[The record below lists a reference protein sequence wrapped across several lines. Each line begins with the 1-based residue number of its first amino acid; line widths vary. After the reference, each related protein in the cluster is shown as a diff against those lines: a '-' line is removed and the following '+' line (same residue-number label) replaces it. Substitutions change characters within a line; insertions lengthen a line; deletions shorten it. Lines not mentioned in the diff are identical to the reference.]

1 MKSSSQALRNRSPSR
16 SHLGY
21 SDLPICICNIT
32 TFVQTAYQY
41 KQNLFTIAS
50 TYFGNTEP
58 SKQLPC
64 IGYTILG
71 LSLTSLSVV
80 LRTGC
85 SLINMPTSRY
95 KLIIFSDRSSEMT
108 AL

>member
-32 TFVQTAYQY
+32 TFVQAAYQY

-64 IGYTILG
+64 IGYTILVDMTDG
-71 LSLTSLSVV
+71 PDIDMRLVALELLLGHV
-80 LRTGC
+80 L
-85 SLINMPTSRY
+85 LAP
-95 KLIIFSDRSSEMT
+95 L
-108 AL
+108 